1 MKLRSRILGPAA
13 AAAMLCA
20 GTALH
25 AAPAVA
31 EDAAGWTLPQ
41 LTVSNG
47 TIADVTGRMVLLRGM
62 NVNQLNDFAQNDP
75 KLPTVAPLED
85 TDFAQMAALGT
96 NVVRLNVAWSALE
109 PTPGAFDEGYVARIR
124 TAVGQAKAHGIY
136 TVLDMHQDAW
146 GKAVG
151 TPAGATCPL
160 FMGRGYGWDGAPGWA
175 TITDGNTTC
184 NFIHLREAS
193 PAVATAFQHFYDN
206 TNGIQDHLVATWARL
221 AAEFKD
227 EPAVAGYDLMNEP
240 NPGLRDPFTA
250 AAQLGQYYRRAI
262 AAIRQGERGGMA
274 HLAMFEP
281 SAIWSA
287 FGIDA
292 TPPTQ
297 DITDPLAVFA
307 PHLYSESINVV
318 NSFPTI
324 EQGFDLAEAVAARYR
339 VPLWT
344 GEWGWFGDPAADESK
359 VNRFVDQENAHRM
372 GGAWWAWKG
381 ACGDPHVVAGG
392 NTDKPTGNVNSVA
405 CPSGTS
411 LGQPAGYAVP
421 LARAYPRAIP
431 GTLASLTAA
440 GFTGNGSGRLEAWY
454 PGAQRPNLQ
463 SAGISGLTLTSVNG
477 GWQVTGTTSGKYSLT
492 QPGVPDNSGAP
503 STGSASGSAT
513 GSAGSSDSSGSGTGS
528 SGS

>member
-1 MKLRSRILGPAA
+1 
-13 AAAMLCA
+13 MLCT
-20 GTALH
+20 GTVLH
-25 AAPAVA
+25 AAPATA
-31 EDAAGWTLPQ
+31 DESNGWTLPQ
-41 LTVSNG
+41 LTVTNG
-47 TIADVTGRMVLLRGM
+47 TLTDVTGRTVLLRGM
-62 NVNQLNDFAQNDP
+62 NVNQLNDYARNDP
-75 KLPTVAPLED
+75 NLPTVAPLDD
-85 TDFAQMAALGT
+85 TDFAQMAALGVD
-96 NVVRLNVAWSALE
+96 VVRLNIAWSALE

-124 TAVGQAKAHGIY
+124 SAVNQAKAHGIY

-146 GKAVG
+146 GKTVG
-151 TPAGATCPL
+151 TPAGATCPS
-160 FMGRGYGWDGAPGWA
+160 FMSRGYGWDGAPGWA

-184 NFIHLREAS
+184 NIGHLREAS
-193 PAVATAFQHFYDN
+193 PAVADAFQHFYDN
-206 TNGIQDHLVATWARL
+206 TDGIQDHLVATWARL

-250 AAQLGQYYRRAI
+250 AAQLGRYYQRAI

-287 FGIDA
+287 LGLDA

-307 PHLYSESINVV
+307 PHLYSESINVD

-324 EQGFDLAEAVAARYR
+324 EQGFDLAEAAAARYR

-372 GGAWWAWKG
+372 GGAWWSWKQT
-381 ACGDPHVVAGG
+381 CGDPHVVAGG
-392 NTDKPTGNVNSVA
+392 NTDKPTGNINPVS
-405 CPSGTS
+405 CPSGTP
-411 LGQPAGYAVP
+411 LGQPAAYAAP
-421 LARAYPRAIP
+421 LARAYPRAAP
-431 GTLASLTAA
+431 GTLTSLAA
-440 GFTGNGSGRLEAWY
+440 DGFAGEGRGRLEAWY
-454 PGAQRPNLQ
+454 PGGQRPDPQ
-463 SAGISGLTLTSVNG
+463 ATGVTGLVVTQVAG
-477 GWQVTGTTSGKYSLT
+477 GWQVTGTTNGRYSLGK
-492 QPGVPDNSGAP
+492 PGTAGG
-503 STGSASGSAT
+503 TGSASSGSAGSAT
-513 GSAGSSDSSGSGTGS
+513 GSAGSSESAGSGTGS